1 MMLSLFMPKVRTP
14 KEAESLYLKSKNSKS
29 KDSALNQWNNLC
41 LPLLKKAVEEEDVEE
56 FFNIVRNIPEKGE
69 ARDYVYESLDFMIS
83 LISNSQQARILYR
96 MDKFY
101 SKKIIDKW
109 NILSRKEM
117 EKADS
122 FLQKIL
128 VLSNCFYDK
137 SLNNVFSEEL
147 IKLIEDCQNLE
158 EVEKLCDHIYRMKG
172 CHLNPVVTELF
183 REKRFSLLLEEL
195 PQVKD
200 VDRIRYL
207 YSISPEKTII
217 SLLIFEKWLILCQT
231 LEEANEALY
240 NARNEEICRIEAQER
255 IKELAP

>member
-56 FFNIVRNIPEKGE
+56 FFSIIRNIPEKGE

-128 VLSNCFYDK
+128 VLGNCFYDN

-147 IKLIEDCQNLE
+147 IKLIEGCQNLE
-158 EVEKLCDHIYRMKG
+158 EIEQLCEQVYRMKG
-172 CHLNPVVTELF
+172 CHVNYVIVELF
-183 REKRFSLLLEEL
+183 REKKFSFILGEL
-195 PQVKD
+195 PSIKD
-200 VDRIRYL
+200 IDRIKYF
-207 YSISPEKTII
+207 YSITPEKTII
-217 SLLIFEKWLILCQT
+217 SLLIFEKWLLLCQT
-231 LEEANEALY
+231 LEEANDALSS
-240 NARNEEICRIEAQER
+240 ARNEEICRIEAQER